1 MVMLNAVAQ
10 LMKLLI
16 KKEEINA
23 KLLVNV
29 VELGHVTVLEI
40 A

>member
-16 KKEEINA
+16 KKEVINA

-29 VELGHVTVLEI
+29 LELGHVTILDL